1 MTLAVEP
8 LDPRG
13 AAVIPIGTALRDAAV
28 DPVATDFLPPLNA
41 GEVGAS
47 GNPHGSNVVAPGI
60 HAGTDRPPVP
70 GAVGTPAEQEVAET
84 AAAATWYGVDNS

>member
-1 MTLAVEP
+1 MSLNVEP
-8 LDPRG
+8 SDP
-13 AAVIPIGTALRDAAV
+13 RDAAV
-28 DPVATDFLPPLNA
+28 VQIGTLLRDSAVDPLAVDFLPPLNA

-60 HAGTDRPPVP
+60 HANGDRPPLP

-84 AAAATWYGVDNS
+84 AAAATHYGVDNS